1 MTTIIRS
8 DNVLINAPLEKVW
21 HTLVDVGNYPRWN
34 PFTTRAESSLM
45 VGEPAIL
52 TVTMNAGYQRVQAEI
67 VIAFEPQH
75 LIAWGSIIGTEF
87 LLKTNRRQIVEALDD
102 RRTQY
107 ETYQTFDGLLTPLV
121 MALYRKD
128 LQRGF
133 EAAGAALKKYV
144 EALSSPNPSP

>member
-1 MTTIIRS
+1 MTTTIRA
-8 DNVLINAPLEKVW
+8 DHVLINAPLEKVW
-21 HTLVDVGNYPRWN
+21 HVLIEVENYPRWN
-34 PFTTRAESSLM
+34 PFTTRVESSLV

-52 TVTMNAGYQRVQAEI
+52 YVTMSAGYQRVQAEI

-75 LIAWGSIIGTEF
+75 LIAWGSIIGTKF
-87 LLKTNRRQIVEALDD
+87 LLKTNRRQIIEALDD

-121 MALYRKD
+121 MALYRKN

-133 EAAGAALKKYV
+133 EAVGAALKKYV
-144 EALSSPNPSP
+144 EA